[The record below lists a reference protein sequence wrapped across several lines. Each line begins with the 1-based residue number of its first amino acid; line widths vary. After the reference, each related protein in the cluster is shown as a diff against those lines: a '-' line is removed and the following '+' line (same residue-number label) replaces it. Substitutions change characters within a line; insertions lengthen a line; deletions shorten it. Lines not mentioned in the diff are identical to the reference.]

1 MAQAAAQDE
10 AVWWQIAR
18 LTDGQTNEQTVW
30 LCVCWLIWLE
40 YSCMHFIVI
49 KARAARGA
57 ACLLLRLVICAI
69 NTIVQPIKRGDW
81 LPVPRPHLLHSLGA
95 CHDGS
100 NQTFYT
106 CPTTT
111 ATTTRSTAGVKW
123 RVAAS
128 GGKWQVAALLSICI
142 SSSSSGSP
150 CRRRLLLLTDS
161 WHKLTSKR
169 YLKRPSILCEPVA
182 IGIEWAAGQSSML
195 PHFASPRPALLSLG
209 NCITR
214 TSWRNDGQKWL
225 ARAAC

>member
-1 MAQAAAQDE
+1 MTDFQ
-10 AVWWQIAR
+10 
-18 LTDGQTNEQTVW
+18 TDGRPDERTDSLAVCVLAHLIRIFMHALHCHQGESCSWCCLPPAASCCVLLSAQSTQ
-30 LCVCWLIWLE
+30 LCSPSSEATPCP
-40 YSCMHFIVI
+40 S
-49 KARAARGA
+49 
-57 ACLLLRLVICAI
+57 
-69 NTIVQPIKRGDW
+69 
-81 LPVPRPHLLHSLGA
+81 PHLLHSLGA

-106 CPTTT
+106 CP
-111 ATTTRSTAGVKW
+111 TTTRSTAGVKW

-169 YLKRPSILCEPVA
+169 YLKRPSIRCEPVA

-195 PHFASPRPALLSLG
+195 PHHVPP
-209 NCITR
+209 C
-214 TSWRNDGQKWL
+214 
-225 ARAAC
+225 CH